1 MDNPRQLLV
10 LYGSQTGTAEDTAN
24 RIGREAKRHWFD
36 VRVLALDAYP
46 VAQLLKEKVA
56 VIVCATTGQGDPP
69 DNMKIFWRFIMRK
82 NLPVQSLSN
91 LQYAVLGLGD
101 SSYPKFNF
109 VSKKLH
115 KRLEQ
120 IGAHALVNVGLA
132 DEQHDLGSDAVIDP
146 WISQLWDKILQL
158 FPLPSGKNI
167 IPAEVRLPPRYHVV
181 FLDMMEAIPTKRYE
195 FDATNQT
202 VIKQQRQPDASSPYL
217 ASLAANE
224 RVTAKDHFQDVRLL
238 TFDIADS
245 GIRYK
250 PGDVAMIHPEN
261 VEERV
266 EEFLN
271 HMGLDGSRLFL
282 IQQNDPNVPLPSSL
296 PQPCSIAC
304 VVCTYFDFCSVP
316 RRSFFEMLLQFAED
330 DIEREKLQEF
340 CTPEG
345 QDARFSYCNRV
356 RRTIMEVMQDFLLTS
371 SRVPFE
377 YLFDLIPPLQ
387 PRAFSIASSPTVHP
401 GRLQVL
407 MAVVR
412 YQTRLQ
418 HPRQGVCSTWL
429 ASLRP
434 ESGVKIPLWVK
445 SSSIT
450 FPDDIITPIIMVGPG
465 TGVAPFRSFIHERAA
480 LGVGG
485 NFLFFG
491 CRSQYKDFYCHEEW
505 SALQSQGRLLLFTAF
520 SRDQEEKIYVQD
532 RLRQN
537 GHLIWTLL
545 HDQLGRFYIAGNA
558 KRMPT
563 DVRAAVVEVLQKY
576 GSMMEAEA
584 NSYIESLERDHRWQI
599 ETWS

>member
-418 HPRQGVCSTWL
+418 HPRQGVLGWLLSEVSSMKEQHWVLAETFCFLAVGVST
-429 ASLRP
+429 R
-434 ESGVKIPLWVK
+434 
-445 SSSIT
+445 T
-450 FPDDIITPIIMVGPG
+450 
-465 TGVAPFRSFIHERAA
+465 
-480 LGVGG
+480 
-485 NFLFFG
+485 
-491 CRSQYKDFYCHEEW
+491 
-505 SALQSQGRLLLFTAF
+505 FTAMRSGLPYNHRVACCSSQPF
-520 SRDQEEKIYVQD
+520 LVTRRRRYMFKIAFV
-532 RLRQN
+532 
-537 GHLIWTLL
+537 
-545 HDQLGRFYIAGNA
+545 
-558 KRMPT
+558 KT
-563 DVRAAVVEVLQKY
+563 D
-576 GSMMEAEA
+576 
-584 NSYIESLERDHRWQI
+584 I
-599 ETWS
+599 